1 MKKLNEMTLEELW
14 QLFPIILKEHNSCWK
29 EWYNEEVAQLK
40 NLLSSDVKYHHI
52 GSTAINEIM
61 AKPIIDILVV
71 VNSKNKLKQTA
82 SILEKN
88 GYIIMST
95 AETRISLNKGY
106 TENGYAERVFHIHIR
121 LNGDADEIFFRDYL
135 NAHCDVASEYE
146 NLKLKLAE
154 KYRYNRDAYTDAKSE
169 FVNKYTLLAKGEIQ

>member
-1 MKKLNEMTLEELW
+1 
-14 QLFPIILKEHNSCWK
+14 LFPIILKEHNSCWK

-106 TENGYAERVFHIHIR
+106 TLAGFAEKVFHLHIR
-121 LNGDADEIFFRDYL
+121 VEGDEEEVYFRDYL
-135 NAHCDVASEYE
+135 NANPKIAKEYE
-146 NLKLKLAE
+146 KLKLKLQ
-154 KYRYNRDAYTDAKSE
+154 KKFKYNRDANTEAKTE
-169 FVNKYTLLAKGEIQ
+169 FVNRVTNLAKQKAIINS